1 MLSEEQELLL
11 TAFVDGDVT
20 REERESIECLLR
32 NSSEARTALRTMQE
46 NAHRLKKL
54 SKTQLGQRFTSQV
67 LASLPAKP
75 NGITPHEPINITAI
89 DDGDEPLVRRPKL
102 RRGMPSWAVGA
113 IAASLI
119 LGLIGIAAYFVRE
132 RDPDIRRL
140 PIGPGLVKSNKPK
153 PAAPVHVADNPLDP
167 MIEQMFQNA
176 SQGYAAARS
185 ETPKT
190 PRQQAPQSTK
200 FAFSDLKHSN
210 HYDYLKWEL
219 KRQESIRLDVNVR
232 NDGRTL
238 NRLIETFHKHGIH
251 LAVTQRADASFKQ
264 NLPVLVYAENVG
276 PDRLAKALREL
287 SDDYFSGT
295 KNMPS
300 TYERL
305 QMTIGTVADSVMVA
319 RGLGVSF
326 EQIKKRPETP
336 ASPDHAEGVVFSQQA
351 DTVLPDAVLEFLGA
365 RRAAMPGTLQVIVQL
380 VPKS

>member
-54 SKTQLGQRFTSQV
+54 SKLHLGQRFTSQV
-67 LASLPAKP
+67 LASLPAQP
-75 NGITPHEPINITAI
+75 NGVSGHDTINIT
-89 DDGDEPLVRRPKL
+89 DDGDEPLVRKPKL
-102 RRGMPSWAVGA
+102 RRGMPSWVVGA

-119 LGLIGIAAYFVRE
+119 LAVIGIGAWLL
-132 RDPDIRRL
+132 RDRGPDRNLL
-140 PIGPGLVKSNKPK
+140 PTGRMPTMAQKPPK
-153 PAAPVHVADNPLDP
+153 PAALPQPTENPMDPV
-167 MIEQMFQNA
+167 IEQIFQNA
-176 SQGYAAARS
+176 SRGFAD
-185 ETPKT
+185 
-190 PRQQAPQSTK
+190 PQSEPVKAPKALAPEPTK

-219 KRQESIRLDVNVR
+219 KRQESVRLDVNVR

-276 PDRLAKALREL
+276 ADKLALVLKEL
-287 SDDYFSGT
+287 SEDYKSGT
-295 KNMPS
+295 KVVPT

-305 QMTIGTVADSVMVA
+305 QMTNGTPEDVAKVA
-319 RGLGVSF
+319 RGLGLSL
-326 EQIKKRPETP
+326 EQIKQRPETP
-336 ASPDHAEGVVFSQQA
+336 ASPDHAEGVVFGQQPE
-351 DTVLPDAVLEFLGA
+351 TILPREVHEFLGA
-365 RRAAMPGTLQVIVQL
+365 RRAALPGTLQVFVQL